1 MDIFIKGL
9 QYLFNRNNL
18 KCRFYKVSVVFIS
31 FFFILNIV
39 NVNAQTTPPPPT
51 FHIINFNSSLTY
63 FPGGSVSVLFEPKG
77 VFPLD
82 NVFKL
87 ELSEHLVSDFDC
99 LVALEKKS
107 FEIKYLG
114 LKVNSERHF
123 VINSSDLNK
132 TIIHFLGTSRFYFK
146 IKLMRYVG

>member
-1 MDIFIKGL
+1 MNEVLKGL
-9 QYLFNRNNL
+9 QYLFIRNILQN
-18 KCRFYKVSVVFIS
+18 RFYKISVVFIS
-31 FFFILNIV
+31 FFFILN

-51 FHIINFNSSLTY
+51 FNIINFNSSLTY

-87 ELSEHLVSDFDC
+87 ELSKV
-99 LVALEKKS
+99 LESGFHCFLAMEKRSFKIKS
-107 FEIKYLG
+107 LG
-114 LKVNSERHF
+114 LIVNPERHF
-123 VINSSDLNK
+123 VVNSRDWNK
-132 TIIHFLGTSRFYFK
+132 TIVHFLCASRFYFK